1 MAKQKKL
8 SKSQSRRIKAN
19 QSKRIAKAKQ
29 QQDVEVP
36 VDDSLLGAQTFGQ
49 VITRY
54 GQHADVENPDGDI
67 VKCNIRRTVNTLVCG
82 DKVIWRPYKK
92 SDSDFAG

>member
-29 QQDVEVP
+29 QEP
-36 VDDSLLGAQTFGQ
+36 VDEQLDDSLLA
-49 VITRY
+49 VVLI
-54 GQHADVENPDGDI
+54 
-67 VKCNIRRTVNTLVCG
+67 
-82 DKVIWRPYKK
+82 
-92 SDSDFAG
+92 